1 MVELKRATSDFS
13 NVGVIASPMAAF
25 DTSCLNSVAQT
36 KSVTVTGSFLDG
48 SDVKIGPYPGC
59 KFATTA
65 NGIYADSILLT
76 GYGANFN
83 IGLYTQVRTDSV
95 ADYSGI
101 IPVMGGGDT
110 LGINIVAVIVNSSPS
125 LILRSIM

>member
-1 MVELKRATSDFS
+1 MVPMLRSDL
-13 NVGVIASPMAAF
+13 
-25 DTSCLNSVAQT
+25 TQVA
-36 KSVTVTGSFLDG
+36 
-48 SDVKIGPYPGC
+48 